1 MIKNL
6 KMFLLFII
14 PALLIIISIPINL
27 KAFTLF
33 FVGTPYV
40 LMALAIAVGAMLIF
54 LSHTIGYLIKVKSN
68 GSQYIILLSSIAVIS
83 IIYLLALMRQKLADV
98 QQSTGTLNDL
108 IAKGVNFKEGFF
120 TLLGTEGLIS
130 LTLNIAIVVTAIVS
144 YYLLSKKV

>member
-98 QQSTGTLNDL
+98 QQ
-108 IAKGVNFKEGFF
+108 
-120 TLLGTEGLIS
+120 
-130 LTLNIAIVVTAIVS
+130 
-144 YYLLSKKV
+144 